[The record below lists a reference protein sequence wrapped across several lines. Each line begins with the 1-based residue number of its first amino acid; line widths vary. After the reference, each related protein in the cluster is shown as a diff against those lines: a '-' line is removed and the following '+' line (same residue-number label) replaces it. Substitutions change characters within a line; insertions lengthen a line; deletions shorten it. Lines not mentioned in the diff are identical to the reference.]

1 MLQSSIRGLKMSKD
15 INDMKSVHHRV
26 MELGSID
33 RWLRGIADIVPQ
45 PTPPDYTFTQ
55 ERDMHTITGLEV
67 AYLDTNMHVL
77 SLDEATAVADE
88 EIEKMKGF
96 RDLVNAASHN
106 NVRVDITNIGGNGL
120 EISFEPDEP
129 FSRSRIF
136 GASYTNVLP
145 AFFGG
150 RPMGMKK

>member
-1 MLQSSIRGLKMSKD
+1 MLQSSIRGSKMSKD
-15 INDMKSVHHRV
+15 INDMKSVHQRV

-45 PTPPDYTFTQ
+45 PVPPDFSFSQ
-55 ERDMHTITGLEV
+55 ERDMHSLTGLEV
-67 AYLDTNMHVL
+67 TYLDTNLHIL
-77 SLDEATAVADE
+77 SLDDANAVADE

-96 RDLVNAASHN
+96 RDLVNAASHQ
-106 NVRVDITNIGGNGL
+106 NVRVDISNIGGSGL
-120 EISFEPDEP
+120 EIAFEPDEP

-145 AFFGG
+145 AFFGVK
-150 RPMGMKK
+150 PMGMKK

>member
-1 MLQSSIRGLKMSKD
+1 MLQSSIRGSKMSKD
-15 INDMKSVHHRV
+15 INDMKSVHQRV

-45 PTPPDYTFTQ
+45 PTPPDFSFTQ

-67 AYLDTNMHVL
+67 TYLDTNLHVL
-77 SLDEATAVADE
+77 SLDASSALEE
-88 EIEKMKGF
+88 NEIEKMKGF

-106 NVRVDITNIGGNGL
+106 NVRVDVSNINGSGL

-129 FSRSRIF
+129 FSRSQIF

-145 AFFGG
+145 AFFGV